1 MLECSLVLLPSSTGS
16 HKKETLHTVC
26 KERHL
31 APEYVTED
39 DGKKRFQRAD
49 EFSSKPP
56 FLQIASRILP
66 RPRPSVGLFVYGK
79 PYLSPIYSYASYS
92 VFM

>member
-31 APEYVTED
+31 APEYV
-39 DGKKRFQRAD
+39 AD
-49 EFSSKPP
+49 
-56 FLQIASRILP
+56 SRKM
-66 RPRPSVGLFVYGK
+66 VLFVMPDPSSRSNRGRWEEK
-79 PYLSPIYSYASYS
+79 ATSFCGVVRIR
-92 VFM
+92 